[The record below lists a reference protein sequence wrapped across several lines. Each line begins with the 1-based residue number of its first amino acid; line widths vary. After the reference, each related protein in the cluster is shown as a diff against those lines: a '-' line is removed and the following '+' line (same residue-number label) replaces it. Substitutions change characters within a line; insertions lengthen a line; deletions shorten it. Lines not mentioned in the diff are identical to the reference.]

1 MNAKGHVPTL
11 VAAHPGNRNAVKS
24 GVYSPTALAARIHEL
39 DAAIAARPA
48 REAAADL
55 LRREVASLAVL
66 GEAMDEALAR
76 DGLHSRRGEPR
87 TLVSQRLRVN
97 EKLRRTLEAYQ
108 QVSAEE
114 PSEDSQPLRVGE
126 IEAAPTAGDEEQP
139 EQETLPQTIALAH
152 DRREI
157 GLLAPAEFVPELFL
171 EAVIRTRDSTV
182 RTDDR
187 LKARRMLTKRT
198 RNRPVT
204 CVCSTSGFR
213 AQNHLYFKEW
223 VIDIAEA
230 GMQPK
235 RDDRTFAAV
244 VRRIAAGET
253 LLPWSDFAQT
263 AEAVGDVLRE
273 EEKRARGAK
282 APHPLTEEQDQT
294 ISPFWRMALARDVG
308 VTASA
313 RLKAFAA
320 LDEEG
325 VLPRCTCKP
334 SQRDDFHRQP
344 TDAWRAFIIRVTRKE
359 TYVAALYVA
368 RYPETYLAV
377 RDAIDAKIVEA
388 IGATVRDELPP
399 GRPLFEV
406 GLVR

>member
-55 LRREVASLAVL
+55 LRREVASLTVL

-108 QVSAEE
+108 QVSAAE

-139 EQETLPQTIALAH
+139 EQETLPQSIARAH
-152 DRREI
+152 GRREI
-157 GLLAPAEFVPELFL
+157 GLLAPAEFVPECFL
-171 EAVIRTRDSTV
+171 CAVITTRDSTV

-198 RNRPVT
+198 RNQPLT
-204 CVCSTSGFR
+204 CVCTSGSR
-213 AQNHLYFKEW
+213 AQNHLHFKEW
-223 VIDIAEA
+223 VIHLAEA
-230 GMQPK
+230 GMQP
-235 RDDRTFAAV
+235 RREDRTFAAV

-263 AEAVGDVLRE
+263 AEAVADVLRE

-282 APHPLTEEQDQT
+282 APHPSTEEQDLT
-294 ISPFWRMALARDVG
+294 IRPFWRMALARDVG
-308 VTASA
+308 VPASA

-334 SQRDDFHRQP
+334 SQRDDFHRRQGS
-344 TDAWRAFIIRVTRKE
+344 AVTRRK
-359 TYVAALYVA
+359 AGM
-368 RYPETYLAV
+368 AV
-377 RDAIDAKIVEA
+377 LL
-388 IGATVRDELPP
+388 ELMR
-399 GRPLFEV
+399 GRPAASRGSPGASERPGGVADRFCD
-406 GLVR
+406 